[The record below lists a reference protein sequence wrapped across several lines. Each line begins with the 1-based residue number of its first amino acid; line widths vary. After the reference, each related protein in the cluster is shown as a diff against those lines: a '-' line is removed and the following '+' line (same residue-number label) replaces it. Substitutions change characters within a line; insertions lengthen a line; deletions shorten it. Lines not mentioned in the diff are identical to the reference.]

1 MFRRIIENVLCLLSC
16 KNRLQMK
23 QAFVLLWHK
32 KASNRRQGCGRGRT
46 RGSRSAGAQRISSRW
61 ICGNLSGQH
70 RGRRE
75 AIGDGSGA
83 GGWNSLRAAAV
94 PYHWPRVQHH
104 GLPQTQSEA
113 CGGAAVREWGSS
125 VAWGWGVRTAAEPG
139 NPIARPREGCGSP
152 LLSLFIYRH
161 C

>member
-1 MFRRIIENVLCLLSC
+1 MNKSNKFRRIIENVLCLLSC

-32 KASNRRQGCGRGRT
+32 QASNRRQGCGRGRR
-46 RGSRSAGAQRISSRW
+46 RGSRSAGAQRSSSRW

-83 GGWNSLRAAAV
+83 GGWDSLRAAAV

-113 CGGAAVREWGSS
+113 CGGCGREGVGFVRS
-125 VAWGWGVRTAAEPG
+125 VGLGVRTAAKPG
-139 NPIARPREGCGSP
+139 NPIGRPRE
-152 LLSLFIYRH
+152 
-161 C
+161 